1 MLAARSRTTYVDP
14 FDLVCHGLGRAS
26 GAHPQPQTWVKL
38 VQYTKP
44 AGHGASKANDGPR
57 ASGRGGGRAAGTGE
71 QGGAA
76 GVGRGGGFDPGAR
89 GNCPRSAWDSP
100 LELSDPRGIDL

>member
-76 GVGRGGGFDPGAR
+76 GVGRGGRRGAGR
-89 GNCPRSAWDSP
+89 R
-100 LELSDPRGIDL
+100 I